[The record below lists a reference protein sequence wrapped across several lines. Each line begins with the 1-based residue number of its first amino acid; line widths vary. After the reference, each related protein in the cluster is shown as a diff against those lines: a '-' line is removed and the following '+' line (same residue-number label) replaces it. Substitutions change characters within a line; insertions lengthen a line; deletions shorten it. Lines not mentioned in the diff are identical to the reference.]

1 MKEKVGKGKHS
12 NRSNFLRKLTID
24 KKIKISENERKNEFD
39 KYFVDIGPYLA
50 KRIPDPSMPF
60 EVFLKRVNSTFSCQ
74 FLSINEMIDASFSLK
89 TNKSPGAD
97 EMNFNVIKHCFGELC
112 GPPNY
117 LLNSSLQIEVFLDL
131 VKITIVSPVFKTGDT
146 SDISNYCPISS
157 LPWFSKIFERVVSVS
172 RLYKYL
178 TD

>member
-1 MKEKVGKGKHS
+1 
-12 NRSNFLRKLTID
+12 
-24 KKIKISENERKNEFD
+24 
-39 KYFVDIGPYLA
+39 
-50 KRIPDPSMPF
+50 
-60 EVFLKRVNSTFSCQ
+60 
-74 FLSINEMIDASFSLK
+74 MIDASFSLK

>member
-60 EVFLKRVNSTFSCQ
+60 EVFLKRVNSTFSSQ

-97 EMNFNVIKHCFGELC
+97 EMNFNVIRHCFGELC
-112 GPPNY
+112 GPLNY
-117 LLNSSLQIEVFLDL
+117 LLNSSLHIEVFLDL
-131 VKITIVSPVFKTGDT
+131 MKITIVSPLFKTGDT
-146 SDISNYCPISS
+146 SDISSYCPICS
-157 LPWFSKIFERVVSVS
+157 LSWFSKIFELVVSVQ
-172 RLYKYL
+172 LPIQIL
-178 TD
+178 N